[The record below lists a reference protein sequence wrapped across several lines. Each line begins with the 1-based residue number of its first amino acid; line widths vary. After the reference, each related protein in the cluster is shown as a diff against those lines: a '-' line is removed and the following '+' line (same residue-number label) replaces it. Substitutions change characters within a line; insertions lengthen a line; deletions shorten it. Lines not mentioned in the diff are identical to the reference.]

1 MYIIFDKNTIINMDN
16 VYSVELGRNEEDT
29 NIYFYS
35 GWDHATV
42 KHSSREQAERNFEQI
57 FTVLEYDASIYK
69 VYLNTGN
76 EANCG
81 ALIGNEGTY
90 DGT

>member
-16 VYSVELGRNEEDT
+16 VYSVELGRDEEDT

-57 FTVLEYDASIYK
+57 FTVLKDDASIYK
-69 VYLNTGN
+69 AYLKTRC
-76 EANCG
+76 E
-81 ALIGNEGTY
+81 TY
-90 DGT
+90 DS

>member
-16 VYSVELGRNEEDT
+16 VYSVELGRDEEDA

-42 KHSSREQAERNFEQI
+42 KHSSREQAERNLEQI
-57 FTVLEYDASIYK
+57 FTVLKDDASIYK
-69 VYLNTGN
+69 VYLKTGC
-76 EANCG
+76 E
-81 ALIGNEGTY
+81 TY
-90 DGT
+90 DS

>member
-35 GWDHATV
+35 GWDHAMV
-42 KHSSREQAERNFEQI
+42 KHQSRDHARFNFDRILAAVKESSRA
-57 FTVLEYDASIYK
+57 TKLWLEA
-69 VYLNTGN
+69 
-76 EANCG
+76 G
-81 ALIGNEGTY
+81 A
-90 DGT
+90 